1 MFDGKYLEWNQKRIK
16 GIIEHYGHTFMQG
29 KKVLDLGCG
38 YGDIG
43 GALYRLGA
51 DVTALDARQEHLKIV
66 SKKFP
71 GIKTIKA
78 DLDRSWPFP
87 GNKFDLILDLDT
99 VPYLLDYEPHLK
111 AVCSSTTHLV
121 LELTVCDSDNDRKSI
136 QVVES
141 KSAYDMSINGHGCR
155 PSAAAVERVLRECG
169 FSFKRMD
176 SARFNSGPYV
186 YDWFPQNNESYNV
199 NNRRIWFATK
209 MTHVHQSPFVP
220 SLTPTT
226 QNLIPNQIP
235 RNNPRL
241 ATQPVPVPVPVPVPI
256 IPNLKAALCI
266 SGHLRTF
273 LDNYKSVKEN
283 ILDRLNC
290 DVFIHT
296 WETLGM
302 SYRFTDGNLHFTET
316 RNLIDRIHQLYK
328 PKQIIIEKTKNFTVT
343 SLMRQRLLDGRD
355 IPGIIGMYYKIEQ
368 CNNLKKEYEQK
379 AGFTYDCV
387 IRFRG
392 DLWVEQPIPINDS
405 TNLNHVF
412 LPMYGNFGGACDQF
426 AFGNSAMMDKYA
438 SLYSNLDSL
447 MQAGAPMHPER
458 LLHFHLE
465 QQRVPIAKVHYKYV
479 IKRAN
484 GLIQDNMLL
493 ERALGIRR

>member
-1 MFDGKYLEWNQKRIK
+1 MFDGKYLDWNQKKVK
-16 GIIEHYGHTFMQG
+16 GIIDHYGHAFMQG

-51 DVTALDARQEHLKIV
+51 DVTALDARQDNLKIV

-87 GNKFDLILDLDT
+87 GNKFDLILDLDV
-99 VPYLLDYEPHLK
+99 VPYLLDYESHLR
-111 AVCSSTTHLV
+111 AVCGSTSHLV
-121 LELTVCDSDNDRKSI
+121 LELTVCDSPDENKSI
-136 QVVES
+136 QVIEG
-141 KSAYDMSINGHGCR
+141 KAAHDMSFNGHGCR
-155 PSAAAVERVLRECG
+155 PTTAAVERVLKSCG
-169 FSFKRMD
+169 FVFKRID
-176 SARFNSGPYV
+176 HPRFNSGPYI
-186 YDWFPQNNESYNV
+186 YDWFPKHDESYNT

-209 MTHVHQSPFVP
+209 TTHVHQSPFVP
-220 SLTPTT
+220 PLSPTT
-226 QNLIPNQIP
+226 QSLVPNQIP
-235 RNNPRL
+235 RHNPRL
-241 ATQPVPVPVPVPVPI
+241 ATPPGPPPA

-316 RNLIDRIHQLYK
+316 RNLVERIHQLYK
-328 PKQIIIEKTKNFTVT
+328 PKQIVIEKTKNFTIT
-343 SLMRQRLLDGRD
+343 PLMRQRLIDGRD

-368 CNNLKKEYEQK
+368 CNNLKREYEQNG
-379 AGFTYDCV
+379 GFIYDCV

-405 TNLNHVF
+405 TNLHHVF

-426 AFGNSAMMDKYA
+426 AFGSSAMMDKYS
-438 SLYSNLDSL
+438 SLYSNLDNL
-447 MQAGAPMHPER
+447 MRAGAPMHPER
-458 LLHFHLE
+458 LLQFHLD
-465 QQRVPIAKVHYKYV
+465 QQKVPIAKIHYKYV

-493 ERALGIRR
+493 ERALGIRK